1 MCGGLK
7 THTNTHTCAGKTPPL
22 WQQPLPLL
30 PVVAFDAHMHT
41 HTCMHTRRKHT
52 FKFLLTCKSA
62 LAFHA
67 KHSHLIYSSV
77 ELSLI
82 PVYGSDSSRGVMVWL
97 QPLLK
102 NTHRHT
108 LLDVV
113 TNELRCSKVL
123 ITLVE
128 ALCRS
133 HPTHNVSLLM
143 HMHTHCLSWSE
154 SHDLASVTIC
164 ISFSVWEQPL
174 EDWK

>member
-1 MCGGLK
+1 M
-7 THTNTHTCAGKTPPL
+7 HTC
-22 WQQPLPLL
+22 
-30 PVVAFDAHMHT
+30 T

-133 HPTHNVSLLM
+133 HPTHNVSPNA
-143 HMHTHCLSWSE
+143 HAHTLPQLVWITRS
-154 SHDLASVTIC
+154 C
-164 ISFSVWEQPL
+164 ISYNLHQFQCVRAAFRRL
-174 EDWK
+174 EVVYFHNEVLFQLCI